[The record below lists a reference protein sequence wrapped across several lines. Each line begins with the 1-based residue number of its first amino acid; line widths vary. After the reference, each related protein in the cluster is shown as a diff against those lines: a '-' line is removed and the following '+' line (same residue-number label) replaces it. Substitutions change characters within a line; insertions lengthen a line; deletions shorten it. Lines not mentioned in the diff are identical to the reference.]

1 MSDRILIDKA
11 QAGDRKALEALVQG
25 QQDAIHRLAMRF
37 LVNPE
42 DALEATQEIL
52 VLVVTKLSTFRGES
66 AFRTWVYRI
75 AVNYLLTAK
84 KVLAR
89 DPGLSFE
96 AFREDL
102 HAGLVPDPDPS
113 AEDKVALNELR
124 ISCTMAMLLC
134 LDLKHRM
141 AYVLGD
147 ILELDHGEAAAIL
160 EVSKPA
166 YRQRLSRAR
175 KAVVDFTARDC
186 GLANSKARCS
196 CPKRL
201 PAAIDLGRVRPGV
214 TPLSDQAAEDY
225 AALRD
230 RAKGLESALCTL
242 TLQRAVPQLDSPR
255 DLSAELI
262 GLIGD

>member
-1 MSDRILIDKA
+1 MSDRNLIDKA
-11 QAGDRKALEALVQG
+11 QNGDRKALEALVKG
-25 QQDAIHRLAMRF
+25 QQDAVHRLAMRF

-147 ILELDHGEAAAIL
+147 ILDFDHGDAADVL
-160 EVSKPA
+160 EISKEN

-175 KAVVDFTARDC
+175 KAVVDFTTKEC
-186 GLANSKARCS
+186 GLANSNSRCS

-201 PAAIDLGRVRPGV
+201 PAAIELGRIQPGLAL
-214 TPLSDQAAEDY
+214 LSDQAEDSFSDIRKRAE
-225 AALRD
+225 
-230 RAKGLESALCTL
+230 GLESALCTF
-242 TLQRAVPQLDSPR
+242 TLQRAVPLLGSPR
-255 DLSAELI
+255 DLSTELI